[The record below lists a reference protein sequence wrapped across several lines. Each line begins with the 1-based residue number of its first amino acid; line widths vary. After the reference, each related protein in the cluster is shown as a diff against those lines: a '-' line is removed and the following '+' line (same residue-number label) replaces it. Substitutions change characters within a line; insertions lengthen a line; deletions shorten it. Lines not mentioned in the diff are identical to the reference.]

1 MERGK
6 AGLLNRN
13 ADRGDTR
20 RHNIRLAVRALTPQG
35 LSWLCQVTD
44 FSSEAVSV
52 RYPASREP
60 AVRSWL
66 DAGGYSIRLQFHH
79 GSLERW
85 QAIDGHVLQSGPGFL
100 VIGFAD
106 DALQG
111 FETLLARAGLG
122 PSRRTQAPD
131 VVPSRAPSVNTRGRQ
146 AEVAV
151 RQAVIP
157 PAPSLIESETMRH
170 EALGGLALHEAIAR
184 LYQGSESDAA
194 DFPGALV
201 PELIRVMGESPRMTG
216 RGRTL
221 LDWLTPLI
229 ERTLARTPEA
239 LSHSDHPLR
248 TLLNRIGDLETADHE
263 SPGPWPEALLRA
275 LRSPK
280 GKDEEAMTEA
290 VRVLGAELQQ
300 RDDAHQRN
308 LRRVTKAVAGSER
321 LREAEA
327 ATDSALDARL
337 LGGPI
342 PLAVLRFVESE
353 WRNRLVLLHLHE
365 GNSGPLWWK
374 ALALLD
380 AVLAYHRHPGEC
392 STDDISAQLE
402 AICGGQSDSESAR
415 AMLRVCLQ
423 DPGIQE
429 LVRLS
434 EGFAQDEDGPVED
447 ERLLQQWRPGLESL
461 PLGSWFM
468 DGHPD
473 QPPVRLAWANAR
485 RRRFVLVTPSGRK
498 QYDLSLSELAH
509 QVAQGALIPVKRQDQ
524 SLVDEALGQLLEQL
538 YERRILEHTRDPDTG
553 LADRETF
560 LGWLERVLHSAPL
573 DREQALVVLAW
584 DGSADAATLAAEVRR
599 ELGGG
604 GMIGRV
610 GARRMVFRCRR
621 ENLESWL
628 VLLMQRCNALVSDAG
643 SHVCAG
649 VAVGD
654 PAIVTAARWYQL
666 AEEAARQAPFEYPP
680 AFRFASVPA
689 ERSRY
694 IRGLVDRLA
703 GNGRLRQEELMLQA
717 QRIIPLHGST
727 RMAAQYE
734 LLMTLPDEHGNL
746 MMARELIPL
755 AERFAGSRN
764 LDEWLMQAVL
774 DCLSRPMQTLPEA
787 DPGICIPVL
796 GYTLTE
802 PGLVRFIH
810 EVFRIQPCPVHRLW
824 FCISDADALADPDTV
839 ALFMREVRE
848 LGCRIC
854 LDADETDAGLAY
866 LVRRLPVDLI
876 RVRTRTPEE
885 DGGGHE
891 PRLRAVVTAA
901 HQLGAEVIVSGISRS
916 QRIERLRELGVDYAQ
931 GSAIARPRLLHH

>member
-1 MERGK
+1 MDRGN
-6 AGLLNRN
+6 AGLLSHN
-13 ADRGDTR
+13 AERRDSR
-20 RHNIRLAVRALTPQG
+20 RHNVRLAVRAVTPQG
-35 LSWLCQVTD
+35 LSWLCQVID

-60 AVRSWL
+60 AVRKWL
-66 DAGGYSIRLQFHH
+66 DAGGHSIQLQFHH
-79 GSLERW
+79 GTLDRW
-85 QAIDGHVLQSGPGFL
+85 QTVHGHVLRSGRGFL

-111 FETLLARAGLG
+111 FEALLAGAGLT
-122 PSRRTQAPD
+122 PSRPEQAPD
-131 VVPSRAPSVNTRGRQ
+131 VVPSRAPSAHARGRQ

-157 PAPSLIESETMRH
+157 PVPSLIEPESLRQ
-170 EALGGLALHEAIAR
+170 EALGGLAMHEAIAR
-184 LYQGSESDAA
+184 LYRGSQTEGG
-194 DFPGALV
+194 DFPQALV
-201 PELIRVMGESPRMTG
+201 PELIRTMAESPRMTG

-221 LDWLTPLI
+221 LDWLTPMI
-229 ERTLARTPEA
+229 ERSLARTPEA
-239 LSHSDHPLR
+239 LVRSGHPLR
-248 TLLNRIGDLETADHE
+248 SLLNRIGHIETADHE
-263 SPGPWPEALLRA
+263 DPKPWPEGLLRS
-275 LRSPK
+275 LRSPQ
-280 GKDEEAMTEA
+280 GLDEEAMTEA
-290 VRVLGAELQQ
+290 VGVLGSELQQ
-300 RDDAHQRN
+300 RDEAHQRN

-342 PLAVLRFVESE
+342 PLAVLRFVESD
-353 WRNRLVLLHLHE
+353 WRNRLVLLHLNE
-365 GNSGPLWWK
+365 GEGGTLWLK
-374 ALALLD
+374 ALTLLD
-380 AVLAYHRHPGEC
+380 AVLAYHRHPGER
-392 STDDISAQLE
+392 SSDDINAQLE
-402 AICGGQSDSESAR
+402 AICDGQSDFEAAR
-415 AMLRVCLQ
+415 GGLETCLRGAGV
-423 DPGIQE
+423 QE

-434 EGFAQDEDGPVED
+434 EGFVQSADADMDD
-447 ERLLQQWRPGLESL
+447 ERLQQWRPGLEGL
-461 PLGSWFM
+461 PLGSWFI
-468 DGHPD
+468 DGHQG
-473 QPPVRLAWANAR
+473 QPPVRLAWTNAR

-498 QYDLSLSELAH
+498 QYDLSLAELAH
-509 QVAQGALIPVKRQDQ
+509 QVAEGALIPVKRQDQ
-524 SLVDEALGQLLEQL
+524 ALVDEALGRLLEQL
-538 YERRILEHTRDPDTG
+538 YERRIREHTLDPETG
-553 LADRETF
+553 LVDRETF
-560 LGWLERVLHSAPL
+560 LGWLERVLHAAPL
-573 DREQALVVLAW
+573 DREQALVVLSW
-584 DGSADAATLAAEVRR
+584 DRSADAAALAGEVCRQ
-599 ELGGG
+599 LGQGA
-604 GMIGRV
+604 MVGRV
-610 GARRMVFRCRR
+610 GGRRMAFRCQRG
-621 ENLESWL
+621 NLESWL
-628 VLLMQRCNALVSDAG
+628 VLLMQRCNALVADG
-643 SHVCAG
+643 GNHVCAG

-654 PAIVTAARWYQL
+654 PAIVTASRWYHL
-666 AEEAARQAPFEYPP
+666 AEEAVRKAPLESPP

-694 IRGLVDRLA
+694 IRRLVDRLA
-703 GNGRLRQEELMLQA
+703 GNGRLRQDELMLQA
-717 QRIIPLHGST
+717 QRIIPLHGAT

-755 AERFAGSRN
+755 AERFAGARN

-854 LDADETDAGLAY
+854 LDADETDAGLAH

-876 RVRTRTPEE
+876 RVRATSQEGN
-885 DGGGHE
+885 DGGYE
-891 PRLRAVVTAA
+891 PRLRALVTAA

-916 QRIERLRELGVDYAQ
+916 QRIERLREFGVDYAQ

>member
-1 MERGK
+1 MERGN
-6 AGLLNRN
+6 AGLLSHN
-13 ADRGDTR
+13 ADRRDTR
-20 RHNIRLAVRALTPQG
+20 RHNVRLAVRALTPKG
-35 LSWLCQVTD
+35 LSWLCQVID

-66 DAGGYSIRLQFHH
+66 DAGGHSIRLQFHH
-79 GSLERW
+79 GSLDRW
-85 QAIDGHVLQSGPGFL
+85 QTIHGHVLRSGPGFL

-111 FETLLARAGLG
+111 FETLLAQAGLG
-122 PSRRTQAPD
+122 PSRPQQAPD
-131 VVPSRAPSVNTRGRQ
+131 VVPSRAPSANARGRQ

-157 PAPSLIESETMRH
+157 PVPSLIEPESMRQ
-170 EALGGLALHEAIAR
+170 EALGGLAMHEAIAR
-184 LYQGSESDAA
+184 LYRGSQTHGG
-194 DFPGALV
+194 DFPQALV
-201 PELIRVMGESPRMTG
+201 PDLIRAMAESPRMTG
-216 RGRTL
+216 RGRTF
-221 LDWLTPLI
+221 LDWLTPMI
-229 ERTLARTPEA
+229 ERSLARTPEA
-239 LSHSDHPLR
+239 LARSDHPLR
-248 TLLNRIGDLETADHE
+248 RLLNRIGHIETADHE
-263 SPGPWPEALLRA
+263 NPGPWPEALLRA
-275 LRSPK
+275 LRSPR
-280 GKDEEAMTEA
+280 GRDEQAMTEA
-290 VRVLGAELQQ
+290 VGVLGTELQQ

-337 LGGPI
+337 SGEPI
-342 PLAVLRFVESE
+342 PLAVLRFVESD

-365 GNSGPLWWK
+365 GASSPLWQK

-380 AVLAYHRHPGEC
+380 AVLAYHRHPGER
-392 STDDISAQLE
+392 SADDISAQFE
-402 AICGGQSDSESAR
+402 TICGGQGDSESAR
-415 AMLRVCLQ
+415 AMLGACLREA
-423 DPGIQE
+423 GVQE

-434 EGFAQDEDGPVED
+434 EGFAQGDDAPVDD
-447 ERLLQQWRPGLESL
+447 ERLQQWRPGLEGL
-461 PLGSWFM
+461 PLGSWFI
-468 DGHPD
+468 DAHPD
-473 QPPVRLAWANAR
+473 QPPVRLAWSNAR
-485 RRRFVLVTPSGRK
+485 RTRFVLVTPSGRK
-498 QYDLSLSELAH
+498 QYDLGLAELAH
-509 QVAQGALIPVKRQDQ
+509 QLAEGALIPVKRQDQ
-524 SLVDEALGQLLEQL
+524 SLVDEAPGQLLEQL
-538 YERRILEHTRDPDTG
+538 YERRIREHTLDPETG

-560 LGWLERVLHSAPL
+560 LGWLERVLHVAPL

-584 DGSADAATLAAEVRR
+584 DSSADAAALAGEVRR
-599 ELGGG
+599 ALGRD

-610 GARRMVFRCRR
+610 GGRRMAFRCHRA
-621 ENLESWL
+621 NLESWL
-628 VLLMQRCNALVSDAG
+628 VVLMQRCNALVPDDG
-643 SHVCAG
+643 NHVCAG

-654 PAIVTAARWYQL
+654 PAIVTAARWYHL
-666 AEEAARQAPFEYPP
+666 AEEAARQAPLEYPP
-680 AFRFASVPA
+680 AFRFASVSA

-694 IRGLVDRLA
+694 IRRLVDRLA
-703 GNGRLRQEELMLQA
+703 GNGRLRQDELMLQA
-717 QRIIPLHGST
+717 QRIIPLHGAT

-746 MMARELIPL
+746 MRARELIPL
-755 AERFAGSRN
+755 AERFAGARN

-802 PGLVRFIH
+802 PGMVRFIH

-854 LDADETDAGLAY
+854 LDVDETDAGLAY

-876 RVRTRTPEE
+876 RVRASAQE
-885 DGGGHE
+885 DRDGGHE
-891 PRLRAVVTAA
+891 PRLGAVVTAA
-901 HQLGAEVIVSGISRS
+901 HQLGAEVIVSGVSRS

-931 GSAIARPRLLHH
+931 GNAIARPRLLHH